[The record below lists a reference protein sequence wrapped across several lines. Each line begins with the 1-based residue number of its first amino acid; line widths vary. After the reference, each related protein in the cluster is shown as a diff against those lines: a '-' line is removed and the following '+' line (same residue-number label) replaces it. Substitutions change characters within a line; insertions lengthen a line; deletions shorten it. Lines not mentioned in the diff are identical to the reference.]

1 MQIYFFFNYLVT
13 IPIIRLP
20 FTAHTKPRKTLSI
33 QHKTT
38 DFPDFIAYK
47 QRNAYICSIKEPVME
62 ILTRQHYADMVDS
75 WIGKGNIIALVGS
88 RRVGKSYILKDFIQR
103 HSKDED
109 INIIYVDKEK
119 RDFRNIKT
127 NEDLDAWIEERF
139 IPGRHN
145 CILIDEVQQI
155 DGFEKS
161 VCSWYTEDRTDVL
174 ITGSNSDLLS
184 GELATLL
191 SGRHVEIRVHPLT
204 YMEFLQFH
212 NLKNSDDSL
221 MTYLN
226 YGGLPGLKAIGL
238 GNEDQV
244 WAYLASVF
252 NTIMLKD
259 IIERYDIRNIPFLNN
274 LIAFYADTT
283 GKLTS
288 ANSIS
293 KYMKSQDEKV
303 SSNLILLYRMFYS
316 EAFLIDVVS
325 RYDIHGKRI
334 FESNEKIY
342 WDDIGL
348 RNLKAEGNMDSYI
361 EKVIENAVYKQ
372 LCFLGYE
379 VKVGVLNA
387 GEVDFVCTKAGT
399 TVYIQASY
407 IVTDDSTRRRE
418 FGPLEK
424 IRDNHPKYVISATP
438 LLNRRNEDGIIHL
451 SLRKFLTE
459 GL

>member
-1 MQIYFFFNYLVT
+1 
-13 IPIIRLP
+13 
-20 FTAHTKPRKTLSI
+20 
-33 QHKTT
+33 
-38 DFPDFIAYK
+38 
-47 QRNAYICSIKEPVME
+47 ME
-62 ILTRQHYADMVDS
+62 ILTRQHYADIVDS

-103 HSKDED
+103 HSQDEN

-119 RDFRNIKT
+119 KNFKSIK
-127 NEDLDAWIEERF
+127 NKDDLDTWIEERF
-139 IPGRHN
+139 VPGKHN
-145 CILIDEVQQI
+145 YILIDEVQEI
-155 DGFEKS
+155 ESFEDI
-161 VCSWYTEDRTDVL
+161 VCSWYSEDDTDVL

-184 GELATLL
+184 GELATRL

-212 NLKNSDDSL
+212 NLPDSDESL

-226 YGGLPGLKAIGL
+226 YGGLPGLRTVGL
-238 GNEDQV
+238 DNEEQV

-259 IIERYDIRNIPFLNN
+259 IIERYDIRNIPFMNN

-293 KYMKSQDEKV
+293 KYMKSQNVNV
-303 SSNLILLYRMFYS
+303 SSNLILLYRSFYS

-325 RYDIHGKRI
+325 RYDIHGKKI

-348 RNLKAEGNMDSYI
+348 RNLKASGSMDSYI

-372 LCFLGYE
+372 LSFLGYDI
-379 VKVGVLNA
+379 KVGVLNA
-387 GEVDFVCTKAGT
+387 GEVDFVCTKSGQT
-399 TVYIQASY
+399 IYVQASY
-407 IVTDDSTRRRE
+407 IIAEDTTRKRE

-424 IRDNHPKYVISATP
+424 IRDNYPKYVISATP
-438 LLNRRNEDGIIHL
+438 YLTQRNENGIIHL

>member
-1 MQIYFFFNYLVT
+1 M
-13 IPIIRLP
+13 
-20 FTAHTKPRKTLSI
+20 
-33 QHKTT
+33 
-38 DFPDFIAYK
+38 D
-47 QRNAYICSIKEPVME
+47 
-62 ILTRQHYADMVDS
+62 ILTRQHYADIVDS

-103 HSKDED
+103 HSRDENS
-109 INIIYVDKEK
+109 NIIYVDKEK
-119 RDFRNIKT
+119 KNFKSIK
-127 NEDLDAWIEERF
+127 NKDDLDTWIEERF
-139 IPGRHN
+139 VPGKHN
-145 CILIDEVQQI
+145 YILIDEVQEI
-155 DGFEKS
+155 ESFEDS
-161 VCSWYTEDRTDVL
+161 VCSWYSEDDTDVL

-184 GELATLL
+184 GELATRL

-212 NLKNSDDSL
+212 NLPDSDESL

-226 YGGLPGLKAIGL
+226 YGGLPGLRTVGL
-238 GNEDQV
+238 DNEEQV

-293 KYMKSQDEKV
+293 KYMKSQNEKV
-303 SSNLILLYRMFYS
+303 SSNLILLYRSFYS

-325 RYDIHGKRI
+325 RYDIHGKKI

-348 RNLKAEGNMDSYI
+348 RNLKASGGMDSYI

-372 LCFLGYE
+372 LSYLGFDI
-379 VKVGVLNA
+379 KVGVLNA
-387 GEVDFVCTKAGT
+387 GEVDFVCTKSGQT
-399 TVYIQASY
+399 IYVQASY
-407 IVTDDSTRRRE
+407 IIAEDTTRERE

-424 IRDNHPKYVISATP
+424 IRDNYPKYVISATP
-438 LLNRRNEDGIIHL
+438 YLTQRNENGIIHL

>member
-1 MQIYFFFNYLVT
+1 MQ
-13 IPIIRLP
+13 
-20 FTAHTKPRKTLSI
+20 
-33 QHKTT
+33 
-38 DFPDFIAYK
+38 
-47 QRNAYICSIKEPVME
+47 
-62 ILTRQHYADMVDS
+62 ILTRQHYADIVDS

-103 HSKDED
+103 HSRDENS
-109 INIIYVDKEK
+109 NIIYVDKEK
-119 RDFRNIKT
+119 KNFKSIK
-127 NEDLDAWIEERF
+127 NKDDLDTWIEERF
-139 IPGRHN
+139 VPGKHN
-145 CILIDEVQQI
+145 YILIDEVQEI
-155 DGFEKS
+155 ESFEDS
-161 VCSWYTEDRTDVL
+161 VCSWYSEDDTDVL

-184 GELATLL
+184 GELATRL

-212 NLKNSDDSL
+212 NLPDSDESL

-226 YGGLPGLKAIGL
+226 YGGLPGLRTVGL
-238 GNEDQV
+238 DNEEQV
-244 WAYLASVF
+244 WDYLASVF

-293 KYMKSQDEKV
+293 KYMKSQNEKV
-303 SSNLILLYRMFYS
+303 SSNLILLYRSFYS

-325 RYDIHGKRI
+325 RYDIHGKKI

-348 RNLKAEGNMDSYI
+348 RNLKASGGMDSYI

-372 LCFLGYE
+372 LSYLGFDI
-379 VKVGVLNA
+379 KVGVLNA
-387 GEVDFVCTKAGT
+387 GEVDFVCTKSEQT
-399 TVYIQASY
+399 IYVQASY
-407 IVTDDSTRRRE
+407 IIAEDTTRERE

-424 IRDNHPKYVISATP
+424 IRDNYPKYVISATP
-438 LLNRRNEDGIIHL
+438 YLTQRNENGIIHL

>member
-1 MQIYFFFNYLVT
+1 
-13 IPIIRLP
+13 
-20 FTAHTKPRKTLSI
+20 
-33 QHKTT
+33 
-38 DFPDFIAYK
+38 
-47 QRNAYICSIKEPVME
+47 ME
-62 ILTRQHYADMVDS
+62 ILTRQHYADIVDS

-103 HSKDED
+103 HSRDENS
-109 INIIYVDKEK
+109 NIIYVDKEK
-119 RDFRNIKT
+119 KNFKSIK
-127 NEDLDAWIEERF
+127 NKDDLDTWIEERF
-139 IPGRHN
+139 VPGKHN
-145 CILIDEVQQI
+145 YILIDEVQEI
-155 DGFEKS
+155 ESFEDS
-161 VCSWYTEDRTDVL
+161 VCSWYSEDDTDVL

-184 GELATLL
+184 GELATRL

-212 NLKNSDDSL
+212 NLPDSDESL

-226 YGGLPGLKAIGL
+226 YGGLPGLRTVGL
-238 GNEDQV
+238 DNEEQV

-259 IIERYDIRNIPFLNN
+259 IIERYDIRNVPFLNN
-274 LIAFYADTT
+274 LIVFYADTT

-293 KYMKSQDEKV
+293 KYMKSQNENV
-303 SSNLILLYRMFYS
+303 SSNLILLYRSFYS

-325 RYDIHGKRI
+325 RYDIHGKKI

-348 RNLKAEGNMDSYI
+348 RNLKASGGMDSYI

-372 LCFLGYE
+372 LSFLGYDI
-379 VKVGVLNA
+379 KVGVLNA
-387 GEVDFVCTKAGT
+387 GEVDFVCTKSEQT
-399 TVYIQASY
+399 IYVQASY
-407 IVTDDSTRRRE
+407 IIAEDTTRERE

-424 IRDNHPKYVISATP
+424 IRDNYPKYVISATP
-438 LLNRRNEDGIIHL
+438 YLTQRNENGIIHL

>member
-1 MQIYFFFNYLVT
+1 
-13 IPIIRLP
+13 
-20 FTAHTKPRKTLSI
+20 
-33 QHKTT
+33 
-38 DFPDFIAYK
+38 
-47 QRNAYICSIKEPVME
+47 ME
-62 ILTRQHYADMVDS
+62 ILTRQHYADIVDS

-103 HSKDED
+103 HSRDENS
-109 INIIYVDKEK
+109 NIIYVDKEK
-119 RDFRNIKT
+119 KNFKSIK
-127 NEDLDAWIEERF
+127 NKDDLDTWIEERF
-139 IPGRHN
+139 VPGKHN
-145 CILIDEVQQI
+145 YILIDEVQEI
-155 DGFEKS
+155 ESFEDS
-161 VCSWYTEDRTDVL
+161 VCSWYSEDDTVVL

-184 GELATLL
+184 GELATRL

-212 NLKNSDDSL
+212 KLPDSDESL

-226 YGGLPGLKAIGL
+226 YGGLPGLRTVGL
-238 GNEDQV
+238 DNEEQV

-293 KYMKSQDEKV
+293 KYMKSQNENV
-303 SSNLILLYRMFYS
+303 SSNLILLYRSFYS

-325 RYDIHGKRI
+325 RYDIHGKKL

-348 RNLKAEGNMDSYI
+348 RNLKASGGMDSYI

-372 LCFLGYE
+372 LSFLGYDI
-379 VKVGVLNA
+379 KVGVLNA
-387 GEVDFVCTKAGT
+387 GEVDFVCTKSGQT
-399 TVYIQASY
+399 IYVQASY
-407 IVTDDSTRRRE
+407 IIAEDTTRKRE

-424 IRDNHPKYVISATP
+424 IRDNYPKYVISATP
-438 LLNRRNEDGIIHL
+438 YLTQRNENGIIHL

>member
-1 MQIYFFFNYLVT
+1 
-13 IPIIRLP
+13 
-20 FTAHTKPRKTLSI
+20 
-33 QHKTT
+33 
-38 DFPDFIAYK
+38 
-47 QRNAYICSIKEPVME
+47 ME
-62 ILTRQHYADMVDS
+62 ILTRQHYADIVDS

-103 HSKDED
+103 HSRDENS
-109 INIIYVDKEK
+109 NIIYVDKEK
-119 RDFRNIKT
+119 KNFKSIK
-127 NEDLDAWIEERF
+127 NKDDLDTWIEERF
-139 IPGRHN
+139 VPGKHN
-145 CILIDEVQQI
+145 YILIDEVQEI
-155 DGFEKS
+155 ESFEDS
-161 VCSWYTEDRTDVL
+161 VCSWYSEDDTDVL

-184 GELATLL
+184 GELATRL

-212 NLKNSDDSL
+212 NLPDSDESL

-226 YGGLPGLKAIGL
+226 YGGLPGLRTVGL
-238 GNEDQV
+238 DNEDQV

-293 KYMKSQDEKV
+293 KYMKSQNEKV
-303 SSNLILLYRMFYS
+303 SSNLILLYRSFYS

-325 RYDIHGKRI
+325 RYDIHGKKI

-348 RNLKAEGNMDSYI
+348 RNLKASGGMDSYI

-372 LCFLGYE
+372 LSFLGYDIE
-379 VKVGVLNA
+379 VGVLNA
-387 GEVDFVCTKAGT
+387 GEVDFVCTKSGQT
-399 TVYIQASY
+399 IYVQASY
-407 IVTDDSTRRRE
+407 IIAEDTTRERE

-424 IRDNHPKYVISATP
+424 IRDNYPKYVISATP
-438 LLNRRNEDGIIHL
+438 YLTQRNENGIIHL

>member
-1 MQIYFFFNYLVT
+1 
-13 IPIIRLP
+13 
-20 FTAHTKPRKTLSI
+20 
-33 QHKTT
+33 
-38 DFPDFIAYK
+38 
-47 QRNAYICSIKEPVME
+47 ME
-62 ILTRQHYADMVDS
+62 ILTRQHYADIVDS
-75 WIGKGNIIALVGS
+75 WIGKGIIIALVGS

-103 HSKDED
+103 HSRDENS
-109 INIIYVDKEK
+109 NIIYVDKEK
-119 RDFRNIKT
+119 KNFKSIK
-127 NEDLDAWIEERF
+127 NKDDLDTWIEERF
-139 IPGRHN
+139 VPGKHN
-145 CILIDEVQQI
+145 YILIDEVQEI
-155 DGFEKS
+155 ESFEDS
-161 VCSWYTEDRTDVL
+161 VCSWYSEDDTDVL

-184 GELATLL
+184 GELATRL

-212 NLKNSDDSL
+212 NLPDSDESL

-226 YGGLPGLKAIGL
+226 YGGLPGLRTVGL
-238 GNEDQV
+238 DNEEQV

-293 KYMKSQDEKV
+293 KYMKSQNEIV
-303 SSNLILLYRMFYS
+303 SSNLILLYRSFYS

-325 RYDIHGKRI
+325 RYDIHGKKI

-348 RNLKAEGNMDSYI
+348 RNLKASGGMDSYI

-372 LCFLGYE
+372 LSYLGFDI
-379 VKVGVLNA
+379 KVGVLNA
-387 GEVDFVCTKAGT
+387 GEVDFVCTKSEQT
-399 TVYIQASY
+399 IYVQASY
-407 IVTDDSTRRRE
+407 IIAEDTTRKRE

-424 IRDNHPKYVISATP
+424 IRDNYPKYVISATP
-438 LLNRRNEDGIIHL
+438 YLTQRNENGIIHL

>member
-1 MQIYFFFNYLVT
+1 
-13 IPIIRLP
+13 
-20 FTAHTKPRKTLSI
+20 
-33 QHKTT
+33 
-38 DFPDFIAYK
+38 
-47 QRNAYICSIKEPVME
+47 ME
-62 ILTRQHYADMVDS
+62 ILTRQHYADIVDS

-103 HSKDED
+103 HSRDENS
-109 INIIYVDKEK
+109 NIIYVDKEK
-119 RDFRNIKT
+119 KNFKSIK
-127 NEDLDAWIEERF
+127 NKDDLDTWVEERF
-139 IPGRHN
+139 VPGKHN
-145 CILIDEVQQI
+145 YILIDEVQEI
-155 DGFEKS
+155 ESFEDS
-161 VCSWYTEDRTDVL
+161 VCSWYSEDDTDVL

-184 GELATLL
+184 GELATRL

-212 NLKNSDDSL
+212 NLPDSDESL

-226 YGGLPGLKAIGL
+226 YGGLPGLRTVGL
-238 GNEDQV
+238 DNEEQV

-293 KYMKSQDEKV
+293 KYMKSQNVNV
-303 SSNLILLYRMFYS
+303 SSNLILLYRSFYS

-325 RYDIHGKRI
+325 RYDIHGKKI

-348 RNLKAEGNMDSYI
+348 RNLKASGGMDSYI

-372 LCFLGYE
+372 LSFLGYDI
-379 VKVGVLNA
+379 KVGVLNA
-387 GEVDFVCTKAGT
+387 GEVDFVCTKSGQT
-399 TVYIQASY
+399 IYVQASY
-407 IVTDDSTRRRE
+407 IIAEDTTRKRE

-424 IRDNHPKYVISATP
+424 IRDNYPKYVISATP
-438 LLNRRNEDGIIHL
+438 YLTQRNENGIIHL